1 MRAVL
6 DPNVIISGLLSAAGK
21 PASVLRAFDQ
31 GEFEVLVS
39 SKLLDELA
47 RALAY
52 PKLRRYISE
61 EEANAVVRWMSEAA
75 ITTPD
80 PERPSP
86 VSSADP
92 DDEYLITLAAKHR
105 AVLVS
110 GDKHLLQLAGEIP
123 VFTPRKFLDLLGG
136 R

>member
-6 DPNVIISGLLSAAGK
+6 DPNVIISGLLSATGK
-21 PASVLRAFDQ
+21 PTSVLRAFDQ

-39 SKLLDELA
+39 PKLLDELA

-61 EEANAVVRWMSEAA
+61 EEANAVVGWISDAA
-75 ITTPD
+75 VTTPD

-86 VSSADP
+86 VSSTDAH
-92 DDEYLITLAAKHR
+92 DEYLITLAAEHR

-110 GDKHLLQLAGEIP
+110 GDKHLLRLAREIP
-123 VFTPRKFLDLLGG
+123 VFTSRKFLELLCE